1 MSGVLDN
8 VTVIIRSVR
17 ERTEEVCK
25 KLILEQGIN
34 EEDIHIVRE
43 VPFSKSMKVSFE
55 TGIKQGKKWTLC
67 IDADVLLKR
76 DSIKTLVRFAD
87 QQRENVCEV
96 QAFVLDKFFSGPRQA
111 GNHLYRTSLLP
122 EVIKRIPEEGTDI
135 RPETYT
141 IARMNED
148 GYPWELM
155 TNVIGIHDDEQ
166 YNMDVYRKAFVQ
178 AVKHLDR
185 AELLVTHWK
194 KNVHKDQDF
203 LIALRAFSDSIKN
216 TEEIYI
222 NSEQNLYKQKFE
234 EAGFEEKAP
243 LNTDEFSLDMIE
255 ERIDVWEIDEKYY
268 SHYPDSQGL
277 DSRRQSRLRRF
288 KSSLR
293 NRGVMNTT
301 LLIVGTA
308 FKKVGKTMTRRITE

>member
-25 KLILEQGIN
+25 KLILEQGIE
-34 EEDIHIVRE
+34 EEDLFIVRE
-43 VPFSKSMKVSFE
+43 VPFSKSMRVSFE
-55 TGIKQGKKWTLC
+55 TGIEQGKKWTLC

-76 DSIKTLVRFAD
+76 DSIETLLRFAES
-87 QQRENVCEV
+87 QKENVCEV

-122 EVIKRIPEEGTDI
+122 EVIQRIPEEGTDI

-148 GYPWELM
+148 GYPWELL

-185 AELLVTHWK
+185 AELLVNHWK

-222 NSEQNLYKQKFE
+222 NSEQNLYKKKFE
-234 EAGFEEKAP
+234 EAGFKEKEP
-243 LNTDEFSLDMIE
+243 LNVDEFSLNT
-255 ERIDVWEIDEKYY
+255 IDKIISEWEIDEKYY
-268 SHYPDSQGL
+268 SYYPDSQGL
-277 DSRRQSRLRRF
+277 DSKGKSRLRRF
-288 KSSLR
+288 KSSLK
-293 NRGVMNTT
+293 NRGVVNTT
-301 LLIVGTA
+301 LLIVGTV
-308 FKKVGKTMTRRITE
+308 FKKVGKKLTRRITE